1 MKILFF
7 ALWIVSIGLLS
18 VFSFTQVD
26 LSLTLTSEGTIP
38 QIQRSL
44 QYIGYFM
51 RPISAGIFIS
61 ILLLLFITYIF
72 SIWAT
77 VKEKI
82 SRKSLYIVV
91 TTAAFVL
98 SFSYSALS
106 YDIYNYIFDAKIVTI
121 YNENPYEKKALDYPE
136 DPMLSFMHWTHRTY
150 PYGPTWL
157 VATVPLSY
165 AGMGN
170 FIPTFFLFRLFSAI
184 VFIGLAYVIEQI
196 AIYSKRKKPL
206 FYLAIFALNP
216 LVLTELLLSS
226 HNDNLMLF
234 FGAASL
240 LMYLERKYILSG
252 VAVLISI
259 GVKFAT
265 LVALPAF
272 VLYKLIVRKKENYD
286 LLFTILTIFLM
297 MATIA
302 ATVRTNFQSWYLLYP
317 LLPAIFL
324 SRRIIVLVPIV
335 LLSLFALLEY
345 TPYLYTGN
353 WDPPIP
359 LFLTIIMEV
368 GILLSIL
375 LILILKLFKVK
386 TEL

>member
-1 MKILFF
+1 MKIIFF
-7 ALWIVSIGLLS
+7 ALWTISLISLAIY
-18 VFSFTQVD
+18 SFTQVD
-26 LSLTLTSEGTIP
+26 LALTLTGDGTLP

-44 QYIGYFM
+44 QYVGYFM
-51 RPISAGIFIS
+51 RPVSASLFTAL
-61 ILLLLFITYIF
+61 ILLLFSTYLI
-72 SIWAT
+72 SIWA
-77 VKEKI
+77 VLKEKI
-82 SRKSLYIVV
+82 SRKNLYI
-91 TTAAFVL
+91 TITLAAFLL

-106 YDIYNYIFDAKIVTI
+106 YDIYNYIFDAKIVTV
-121 YNENPYEKKALDYPE
+121 YHENPYEKKALDYPE

-170 FIPTFFLFRLFSAI
+170 FIPTFFIFRLFSAV
-184 VFIGLAYVIEQI
+184 VFIGLAYVVEQI

-206 FYLAIFALNP
+206 FYLTLFALNP
-216 LVLTELLLSS
+216 LVLIELLLSS

-234 FGAASL
+234 FAAASL

-252 VAVLISI
+252 VSLLISI

-265 LVALPAF
+265 LVTLPAF
-272 VLYKLIVRKKENYD
+272 IVYKIFSRKKEDYD
-286 LLFTILTIFLM
+286 LLFAILTVFLM

-302 ATVRTNFQSWYLLYP
+302 ATIRTNFQPWYLLYP

-324 SRRIIVLVPIV
+324 ARRVIILVPVV

-359 LFLTIIMEV
+359 LILMAIIEI
-368 GILLSIL
+368 GIFLSIM
-375 LILILKLFKVK
+375 LILILKIFKVR
-386 TEL
+386 TEI